1 MLNLILVRLGYPPVI
16 IYKNQRR
23 AYLGALRRADQGDP
37 GALGELLARAIMDNL
52 YKFVMPAVAGPA
64 RLVPL
69 AALTTDEVTVNA
81 LRTAATRGRLQATKG
96 SDGLWRS
103 TRNWRDEYLATKYQ
117 RADPTTGL

>member
-1 MLNLILVRLGYPPVI
+1 
-16 IYKNQRR
+16 
-23 AYLGALRRADQGDP
+23 
-37 GALGELLARAIMDNL
+37 MDNL

-69 AALTTDEVTVNA
+69 AALTTDEITVNA
-81 LRTAATRGRLQATKG
+81 LRTAAIRGRLQATKG
-96 SDGLWRS
+96 SDGQWRS